1 MKSIDRIDINK
12 KWHIPN
18 WIPMLLLLAAVS
30 GLIISRCSHKAQDK
44 YLVFSEISVKTATY
58 ANIDVNF
65 TVFNRT
71 KIDYEK
77 KPIWIR
83 AFNHDN
89 EEIASK
95 ITTIAIGQRE
105 QKKYIKVLSK
115 LQIPIKG
122 VDDISSVTVEMYHAG
137 IF

>member
-12 KWHIPN
+12 RWPIPN
-18 WIPMLLLLAAVS
+18 WIPMLLLVAAVS
-30 GLIISRCSHKAQDK
+30 GLVISRCSHKAQDD
-44 YLVFSEISVKTATY
+44 YLVFSEISVKAATL

-65 TVFNRT
+65 TIFNRT

-83 AFNHDN
+83 AFDHDN

-95 ITTIAIGQRE
+95 ITTIAIGAGER
-105 QKKYIKVLSK
+105 KRYIKVLSK

-122 VDDISSVTVEMYHAG
+122 VDDISRVTVEMYHAG